1 MNEYIINL
9 PAFQLT
15 QQDFFIRLLV
25 TIGIGFLIGLER
37 EHAAM
42 TNKEKSFAGIRT
54 FVFVVLLGFIAAL
67 LYYLLAPWIYGV
79 VFFSAVI
86 FIGVSYWI
94 TASNG
99 DIGGTTEFSA
109 LLAFF
114 LGSLAFLGF
123 VELSLAI
130 TVIVLVMLSAKL
142 KLKAIIG
149 KITQEELYDLIRFV
163 VAALLILP
171 FLPDKAMGPYQVIN
185 PREIGWVVILTSG
198 LGLLGYLLIKFLGAS
213 KGILL
218 TGILGGLVSS
228 TLITWVFA
236 KRSRETP
243 EISANYATGVLA
255 ASTIMVIRVMLWV
268 TIFNGALA
276 RSLYLP
282 LGIMLL
288 AAAGIT
294 LYFFMRHK
302 DGKGKDGSVPLG
314 KPLNL
319 QGALIFGLLFMV
331 VLVLISYTNAY
342 FGASGILVSSSLAGL
357 ADVDAITI
365 SFSKLAGAAVELQ
378 TAGTAV
384 LLAAICNTLVKFSIA
399 LWAGSR
405 EMRRFVLIGYGVIFL
420 AGLVGVGL
428 VNWV

>member
-1 MNEYIINL
+1 MSEYLINL

-25 TIGIGFLIGLER
+25 AIGIGFLIGLER

-54 FVFVVLLGFIAAL
+54 FIFLVLLGFIAAMV
-67 LYYLLAPWIYGV
+67 YYLLAPWMYGAI
-79 VFFSAVI
+79 FLSAVAV
-86 FIGVSYWI
+86 IGVSYWI
-94 TASNG
+94 TASQG

-109 LLAFF
+109 LIAFF
-114 LGSLAFLGF
+114 LGSFSFLGF
-123 VELSLAI
+123 IELSLAI
-130 TVIVLVMLSAKL
+130 TVIVLVVLSSKL

-149 KITQEELYDLIRFV
+149 KITQGELYDLIRFV
-163 VAALLILP
+163 VAALLIFP
-171 FLPDKAMGPYQVIN
+171 FLPDQNMGPYGVIN

-236 KRSRETP
+236 KKSKETP
-243 EISANYATGVLA
+243 ALSANYATGILA

-268 TIFNGALA
+268 TIFNGPLA
-276 RSLYLP
+276 TSLYLP

-302 DGKGKDGSVPLG
+302 NGKGQDASVPLG

-319 QGALIFGLLFMV
+319 QGALIFGLLFMAI
-331 VLVLISYTNAY
+331 LVLISYTNAY
-342 FGASGILVSSSLAGL
+342 FGTKGILVSSSLAGL

-365 SFSKLAGAAVELQ
+365 SISKLAGATVQLQ

-384 LLAAICNTLVKFSIA
+384 LLATICNTLVKFSIA

-405 EMRRFVLIGYGVIFL
+405 EMRRFVLIGYGMIFL
-420 AGLVGVGL
+420 AALVGVWM
-428 VNWV
+428 VNW

>member
-42 TNKEKSFAGIRT
+42 TNNEKSFAGIRT
-54 FVFVVLLGFIAAL
+54 FMFVVLLGFIAAMV
-67 LYYLLAPWIYGV
+67 YYLLAPWMYAAVFIAAV
-79 VFFSAVI
+79 V

-94 TASNG
+94 TASKG

-109 LLAFF
+109 LIAFF
-114 LGSLAFLGF
+114 LGSFSFLGYI
-123 VELSLAI
+123 ELSLAI
-130 TVIVLVMLSAKL
+130 TVIVLVVLSSKV

-163 VAALLILP
+163 VAALLIFP
-171 FLPDKAMGPYQVIN
+171 FLPDKNMGPYEVIN
-185 PREIGWVVILTSG
+185 PREIGWVVVLTSG

-236 KRSRETP
+236 KRSKETP
-243 EISANYATGVLA
+243 AFSANYATGILA

-268 TIFNGALA
+268 TIFNGKLA
-276 RSLYLP
+276 RSLYVP
-282 LGIMLL
+282 LGILLL

-302 DGKGKDGSVPLG
+302 DSKSQHASIPLG

-342 FGASGILVSSSLAGL
+342 FGAGGILVSSSLAGL

-365 SFSKLAGAAVELQ
+365 TISKLAGATVELQ
-378 TAGTAV
+378 IAGTAV
-384 LLAAICNTLVKFSIA
+384 LLATICNTLVKFSIA

-405 EMRRFVLIGYGVIFL
+405 EMRKFVLIGYGLIFL
-420 AGLVGVGL
+420 AGLVGLGL
-428 VNWV
+428 VNW

>member
-42 TNKEKSFAGIRT
+42 TNNEKSFAGIRT
-54 FVFVVLLGFIAAL
+54 FMFVVLLGFIAAMV
-67 LYYLLAPWIYGV
+67 YYLLAPWMYAAVFIAAV
-79 VFFSAVI
+79 V

-94 TASNG
+94 TASKG

-109 LLAFF
+109 LIAFF
-114 LGSLAFLGF
+114 LGSFSFLGYI
-123 VELSLAI
+123 ELSLAI
-130 TVIVLVMLSAKL
+130 TVIVLVVLSSKV

-163 VAALLILP
+163 VAALLIFP
-171 FLPDKAMGPYQVIN
+171 FLPDKNMGPYEVIN
-185 PREIGWVVILTSG
+185 PREIGWVVVLTSG

-236 KRSRETP
+236 KRSKETP
-243 EISANYATGVLA
+243 AFSANYATGILA

-268 TIFNGALA
+268 TIFNGKLA
-276 RSLYLP
+276 RSLYVP
-282 LGIMLL
+282 LGILLL

-302 DGKGKDGSVPLG
+302 DSKSQHASIPLG

-365 SFSKLAGAAVELQ
+365 SISKLAGASVQLQ

-384 LLAAICNTLVKFSIA
+384 LLATICNTLVKFSIA

-405 EMRRFVLIGYGVIFL
+405 EIRKFVLIGYGLIFL
-420 AGLVGVGL
+420 AGLVGLVL
-428 VNWV
+428 VNW

>member
-9 PAFQLT
+9 PNFQLT

-42 TNKEKSFAGIRT
+42 MYKEKSFAGIRT

-67 LYYLLAPWIYGV
+67 MYYLLAPWVYGA
-79 VFFSAVI
+79 VFIAAVLFVGI
-86 FIGVSYWI
+86 SYWI
-94 TASNG
+94 TASKG

-109 LLAFF
+109 LIAFF
-114 LGSLAFLGF
+114 LGSLSFLGYI
-123 VELSLAI
+123 ELTLAV
-130 TVIVLVMLSAKL
+130 TVMVVVLLSAKMPL
-142 KLKAIIG
+142 KTIVG
-149 KITQEELYDLIRFV
+149 KITQEELYDIIRFV

-171 FLPDKAMGPYQVIN
+171 FLPDTKMGPYEVIN

-198 LGLLGYLLIKFLGAS
+198 LGLLGYLLMKFLGAG
-213 KGILL
+213 KGILI
-218 TGILGGLVSS
+218 TGLIGGLVSS

-243 EISANYATGVLA
+243 ALSANYATGILA
-255 ASTIMVIRVMLWV
+255 ASSIMVIRVLLWV
-268 TIFNGALA
+268 SIFNGALVG
-276 RSLYLP
+276 SLYLSI
-282 LGIMLL
+282 GVMLL

-294 LYFFMRHK
+294 LYFFYRNK
-302 DGKGKDGSVPLG
+302 DSINKDVPFPLG

-319 QGALIFGLLFMV
+319 QGALVFGLLYTV
-331 VLVLISYTNAY
+331 VIVLISYTNAY
-342 FGASGILVSSSLAGL
+342 FGTGGILVSSSIAGL

-365 SFSKLAGAAVELQ
+365 SVSKLAGTTVPLQ

-420 AGLVGVGL
+420 AAVVGL
-428 VNWV
+428 GAVNW

>member
-1 MNEYIINL
+1 MDEYVINL
-9 PAFQLT
+9 PNFQLT

-42 TNKEKSFAGIRT
+42 MYKEKSFAGIRT

-67 LYYLLAPWIYGV
+67 MYYLLAPWVYGA
-79 VFFSAVI
+79 VFIAAVLFVGI
-86 FIGVSYWI
+86 SYWI
-94 TASNG
+94 TASKG

-109 LLAFF
+109 LIAFF
-114 LGSLAFLGF
+114 LGSLSFLGYI
-123 VELSLAI
+123 ELTLAV
-130 TVIVLVMLSAKL
+130 TVMVVVLLSAKMPL
-142 KLKAIIG
+142 KTIVG
-149 KITQEELYDLIRFV
+149 KITQEELYDIIRFV

-171 FLPDKAMGPYQVIN
+171 FLPDTKMGPYEVIN

-198 LGLLGYLLIKFLGAS
+198 LGLLGYLLMKFLGAG
-213 KGILL
+213 KGILI
-218 TGILGGLVSS
+218 TGLIGGLVSS

-243 EISANYATGVLA
+243 ALSANYATGILA
-255 ASTIMVIRVMLWV
+255 ASSIMVIRVLLWV
-268 TIFNGALA
+268 SIFNGALA
-276 RSLYLP
+276 GSLYLSI
-282 LGIMLL
+282 GVMLL

-294 LYFFMRHK
+294 LYFFYRNK
-302 DGKGKDGSVPLG
+302 DSINKDVPFPLG

-319 QGALIFGLLFMV
+319 QGALVFGLLYTV
-331 VLVLISYTNAY
+331 VIVLISYTNAY
-342 FGASGILVSSSLAGL
+342 FGTGGILVSSSIAGL

-365 SFSKLAGAAVELQ
+365 SVSKLAGTTVPLQ

-405 EMRRFVLIGYGVIFL
+405 EMRKFVLIGYGLIFL
-420 AGLVGVGL
+420 AALAGLGV
-428 VNWV
+428 VNW

>member
-1 MNEYIINL
+1 MNEYLINL
-9 PAFQLT
+9 PTFQLT

-37 EHAAM
+37 EHTAM
-42 TNKEKSFAGIRT
+42 TNNEKSFAGIRT
-54 FVFVVLLGFIAAL
+54 FVFLVLLGFIAAMV
-67 LYYLLAPWIYGV
+67 YYLLAPWVYGA
-79 VFFSAVI
+79 VFLAAVI
-86 FIGVSYWI
+86 FVGVSYWI
-94 TASNG
+94 TASKG

-109 LLAFF
+109 LIAFL
-114 LGSLAFLGF
+114 LGSLSFLGYI
-123 VELSLAI
+123 ELSLAI
-130 TVIVLVMLSAKL
+130 TVIVLVVLSSKL
-142 KLKAIIG
+142 KLKSIIG

-163 VAALLILP
+163 VAALLIFP
-171 FLPDKAMGPYQVIN
+171 FLPDANMGPYEVIN

-243 EISANYATGVLA
+243 AFSANYATGILA

-276 RSLYLP
+276 RSLYVP

-294 LYFFMRHK
+294 LYFYLRHK
-302 DGKGKDGSVPLG
+302 DGKNQDASIPLG

-319 QGALIFGLLFMV
+319 QGALIFGLLYMAII
-331 VLVLISYTNAY
+331 VLISYTHAY
-342 FGASGILVSSSLAGL
+342 FGAGGILVSSSLAGL

-365 SFSKLAGAAVELQ
+365 SISKLAGTTVPLQ
-378 TAGTAV
+378 IAGTAV
-384 LLAAICNTLVKFSIA
+384 LLATICNTLVKFSIA

-405 EMRRFVLIGYGVIFL
+405 EIKKFVLIGYGVIFL
-420 AGLVGVGL
+420 AALVGLGLVI
-428 VNWV
+428 W